1 MSSEQLSEA
10 DSQFRNGNFDTA
22 VALYAR
28 LLSELELI
36 GDNADLSSLVLKVAE
51 CHYAAGNFDLAKQ
64 SYEKL
69 LALQDSKMD
78 FSSKDRIFT
87 LVKAAKNYEKCDDQI
102 DAQLRYEQAY
112 ELAKT
117 ALSAKHFLRRT
128 VIECYAQ
135 WLRVQKTDPLL
146 LSILESELGVIQQHQ
161 AAQNDNT
168 VQSEKTK
175 KKSGRNEHRPGQQD
189 FADIKSKL
197 GNKKKVSADDETPA
211 PKLPKQKLQKSV
223 GQQVTERKFLSF
235 SNAPKIAKIDRSRL
249 KDALVEGLK
258 PKSGEKANRDAD
270 IIELVPTE
278 NSKEQKEQ
286 QEQFNLELLAEAAS
300 LLNSLE
306 QAKSEPVTSPSRNS
320 NSAREIQKA
329 EKLSKQVSDESDIER
344 LLEESARL
352 IYSLENS
359 SIEEH
364 EPSELPAHAVDD
376 AEEKSGLGLKGAP
389 SVAMR
394 QSSRSFFGQEED
406 NEGEQV
412 EEVEEASVA
421 DSIEKALPTSDAIKH
436 WLKIAVPIAA
446 LLTTVWFALV
456 TISNSKPEQLT
467 NAPKFVH
474 TLMGKEFDTANG
486 AVTIAF
492 TADGLEL
499 RGHDLRRKPN
509 VYFWQGTVNDDWR
522 LLQGT
527 FNKSVWLSPSPEG
540 LKSSTGQIFYR
551 PDAPEKKVIE
561 VMNSIKNSALVFYQ
575 ASGRYPNPDG
585 IQPSKFINPV
595 SGKYEDVNICSM
607 NVGKDRPIDADTRLD
622 SDLERGQF
630 FNNEPPAKPGSVSV
644 FCVVN
649 SVPIQNAGDTDQSST
664 QNLYIHGFD
673 NNGEMIKSGDERKV
687 LLVTLKPTGPKN
699 YDTQPT
705 VRAYEQCDICLSN
718 SQVPSVAAAAF
729 KYILAA
735 LLISGIVGF
744 IAWARKSGPR

>member
-28 LLSELELI
+28 LLSEIELL
-36 GDNADLSSLVLKVAE
+36 GDNADLGSVVLKVAE

-135 WLRVQKTDPLL
+135 WLRLQKTDPLL

-161 AAQNDNT
+161 AAQT
-168 VQSEKTK
+168 EEVVQSEKAQK
-175 KKSGRNEHRPGQQD
+175 RSGRNERRQGQQD

-197 GNKKKVSADDETPA
+197 GNKKKVSTDDQTPS
-211 PKLPKQKLQKSV
+211 PKLPQKKLQKSV
-223 GQQVTERKFLSF
+223 GQLVTERKFLSF
-235 SNAPKIAKIDRSRL
+235 SNAPKIAKTDRSRL

-258 PKSGEKANRDAD
+258 PKPDLQS
-270 IIELVPTE
+270 ELGSSPL
-278 NSKEQKEQ
+278 QPEQ
-286 QEQFNLELLAEAAS
+286 QDQSNLELLAEAAS

-320 NSAREIQKA
+320 NSAREILKA
-329 EKLSKQVSDESDIER
+329 EKLKRQVSDESDIER

-352 IYSLENS
+352 IYSLENL

-364 EPSELPAHAVDD
+364 EPVELPTAAVDD
-376 AEEKSGLGLKGAP
+376 AEEKSGLALKGAP

-406 NEGEQV
+406 SEGEQV
-412 EEVEEASVA
+412 EEVEEESVA
-421 DSIEKALPTSDAIKH
+421 DTIEKALPTSDAIKH

-446 LLTTVWFALV
+446 LLTTVWFTLL

-474 TLMGKEFDTANG
+474 ALMGKDFDTANG

-492 TADGLEL
+492 TPDGLEL
-499 RGHDLRRKPN
+499 RGHNLRRKPN

-527 FNKSVWLSPSPEG
+527 FNKCVWLSPSPEG
-540 LKSSTGQIFYR
+540 IKSSIGQIFYR
-551 PDAPEKKVIE
+551 ADAPEKKVID

-649 SVPIQNAGDTDQSST
+649 SVPIQNVGDTDQSST

-673 NNGEMIKSGDERKV
+673 KNGEMIKSGDERKV

-718 SQVPSVAAAAF
+718 SEVPSIAAVAF
-729 KYILAA
+729 KYILVA

-744 IAWARKSGPR
+744 IAWARKSGPH